1 MSKISKYLSLIP
13 KGLSNPGQ
21 ILEGWLTDAQLNNGL
36 LTSEQEEKILLR
48 RSICA
53 SCPYNSTNAITSAEY
68 KELYGKNYKNELDYD
83 HCSIC
88 SCPLAKKTSCLSC
101 LCGLTTYNDENP
113 DNFQNLKWT

>member
-36 LTSEQEEKILLR
+36 LTPEQEEKIISR

-53 SCPYNSTNAITSAEY
+53 SCPYNSTNATTSAEY
-68 KELYGKNYKNELDYD
+68 KELYGKNY
-83 HCSIC
+83 
-88 SCPLAKKTSCLSC
+88 KKTSCLSC